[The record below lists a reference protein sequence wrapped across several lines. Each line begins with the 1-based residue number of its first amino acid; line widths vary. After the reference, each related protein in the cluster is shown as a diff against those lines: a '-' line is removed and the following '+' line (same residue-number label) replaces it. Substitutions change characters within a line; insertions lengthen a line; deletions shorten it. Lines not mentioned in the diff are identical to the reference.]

1 MLLADK
7 LNVFV
12 PVWRRST
19 GNRFMD
25 PHHRPGD
32 RGPRLDAWNRI
43 AKVTSMEM
51 RLASIQQAMH
61 LRPRA
66 QLVSQ

>member
-1 MLLADK
+1 VLLADK

-12 PVWRRST
+12 PVWRRFTGNRFT

-32 RGPRLDAWNRI
+32 RGTRLDAWKAVHRVDSGKTV
-43 AKVTSMEM
+43 A
-51 RLASIQQAMH
+51 A
-61 LRPRA
+61 
-66 QLVSQ
+66 

>member
-7 LNVFV
+7 LNVFI

-32 RGPRLDAWNRI
+32 LGTRLD
-43 AKVTSMEM
+43 T
-51 RLASIQQAMH
+51 
-61 LRPRA
+61 
-66 QLVSQ
+66 